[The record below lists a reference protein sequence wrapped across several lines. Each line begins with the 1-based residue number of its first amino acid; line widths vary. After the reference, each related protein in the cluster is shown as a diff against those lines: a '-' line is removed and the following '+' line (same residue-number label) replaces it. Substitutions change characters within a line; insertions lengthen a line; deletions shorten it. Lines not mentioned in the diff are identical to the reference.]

1 MFCSKCGHEL
11 IKDSEFCKYCGRK
24 TDSTD
29 SITDKFTST
38 KIREFITLNCPSCGG
53 KLKILPNS
61 ETLVCNY
68 CGAEHLVR
76 RAVTGVT
83 LETFARCPTCGRND
97 KSVKVTIKFGYPTE
111 PTCELIGHERSSC
124 GSTILLLLG
133 LNSIGSVIF
142 FTIMKN
148 EIDPEIFRP
157 EIFWSVVLF
166 NIFLAGLF
174 LFLSIF
180 PRAKKNHEI
189 DKTNIKLIQDNNNQ
203 KAAYQNNLR
212 VWEKLYYCERDDT
225 FFSLNDHISISKE
238 NIRKLFPYWGGID
251 NFPNINSF
259 Q

>member
-1 MFCSKCGHEL
+1 MFCLKCGQTL
-11 IKDSEFCKYCGRK
+11 SEGSIFCKYCGE
-24 TDSTD
+24 
-29 SITDKFTST
+29 
-38 KIREFITLNCPSCGG
+38 KIEDTPNTLSSSNKNDFITLNCPTCGG

-61 ETLVCNY
+61 ETLVCLY

-97 KSVKVTIKFGYPTE
+97 KSVKVTVKFGYPTE
-111 PTCELIGHERSSC
+111 PTYELLGHEGSSC

-133 LNSIGSVIF
+133 LNFIVGDIVL
-142 FTIMKN
+142 TIVKN
-148 EIDPEIFRP
+148 EIGPKA
-157 EIFWSVVLF
+157 FWSSLLF
-166 NIFLAGLF
+166 SIPLAGLF

-189 DKTNIKLIQDNNNQ
+189 DKTNIKIIQDNNNH
-203 KAAYQNNLR
+203 KAAYQNNLLD
-212 VWEKLYYCERDDT
+212 WEKLYYCERDDT

-238 NIRKLFPYWGGID
+238 NIRKLFPYWDGID